1 MRWWKR
7 RKQRP
12 GAEDLQREIQATR
25 VRLAQVEA
33 EIRRYA
39 AEQETRPTEP
49 LTAWTGDAA

>member
-1 MRWWKR
+1 MWWWKR
-7 RKQRP
+7 QKQQP
-12 GAEDLQREIQATR
+12 DAEDLQPEIEATR

-49 LTAWTGDAA
+49 

>member
-1 MRWWKR
+1 MRWWQR

-12 GAEDLQREIQATR
+12 GAEDLQREIRATR

-49 LTAWTGDAA
+49 